1 MQIQKEYP
9 ESCKTNLILFS
20 SEEVEERDLNI
31 NNPFLFSPHSFK
43 TDFILSDVA
52 MMFLYFVLFLTL
64 FKIDVAFSQE
74 GAEGR
79 DHRQVPRTGA
89 CFCLKNQLSF
99 LPCAKYA
106 SIGENP
112 VQIFSYAKYFL

>member
-1 MQIQKEYP
+1 MQIQNEYP
-9 ESCKTNLILFS
+9 KSCKTNSIFFS

-31 NNPFLFSPHSFK
+31 NNPFFSPHSFK

-79 DHRQVPRTGA
+79 DHRQVPRTGT
-89 CFCLKNQLSF
+89 C
-99 LPCAKYA
+99 
-106 SIGENP
+106 
-112 VQIFSYAKYFL
+112 